1 MTFVTV
7 IDSIIVLV
15 TDVITASKRKTM
27 NFTNINLRINNEL
40 LAIRQNNHQPNFS
53 KQINSSEV
61 HQILCL
67 LVNLIAYLWKKK
79 PISKIQSNLS
89 FEEVNVRIKKT

>member
-53 KQINSSEV
+53 KQTNSSEV

-67 LVNLIAYLWKKK
+67 LVNLIAYLWKKA
-79 PISKIQSNLS
+79 N
-89 FEEVNVRIKKT
+89 IKNTK

>member
-67 LVNLIAYLWKKK
+67 LVNLIAYLWKKSQYQK
-79 PISKIQSNLS
+79 YKVI
-89 FEEVNVRIKKT
+89 

>member
-61 HQILCL
+61 HQISCL